1 LIIAGCTDLR
11 LIPVLDVMRGVV
23 VHAVRGQRSEY
34 KPLASSVLCDAPSN
48 PFRMLQCLKDAGFS
62 EVYIAD
68 LDSIEGRG
76 GNADVIRYAR
86 SLGFRVY
93 ADVGRRGLELT
104 EEPGLEFVIGT
115 EYLVYPSELVLHRSR
130 TASLDMV
137 GLSVKFANGTV
148 PLAEALSRIAD
159 LGISYRRLF
168 IIFLDRVGSME
179 GPNIEA
185 VKTVREIYRGELIV
199 GGGVRGPEDLEA
211 LERLGVDGV
220 IVATALHRGLI
231 KPPRGSTHHG

>member
-1 LIIAGCTDLR
+1 LR

-23 VHAVRGQRSEY
+23 VHAVKGQRSEY
-34 KPLASSVLCDAPSN
+34 KPLASSALCDVPSN
-48 PFRMLQCLKDAGFS
+48 PLRMLQCLKDVGFG

-76 GNADVIRYAR
+76 SNADVVRYAR

-93 ADVGRRGLELT
+93 ADIGRKGLEFA
-104 EEPGLEFVIGT
+104 EELGLEFVIGT
-115 EYLVYPSELVLHRSR
+115 EYLAYPSELVLHRGR

-137 GLSVKFANGTV
+137 GLSVKFANGVV
-148 PLAEALSRIAD
+148 PLVEALSKIAD

-179 GPNIEA
+179 GPSIEA
-185 VKTVREIYRGELIV
+185 VKTVRRVYRGELIV
-199 GGGVRGPEDLEA
+199 GGGIRGFHDLEV

-220 IVATALHRGLI
+220 IVATALHKGLI
-231 KPPRGSTHHG
+231 KPPRGFTHHG